1 MPAAN
6 TPRLR
11 ARTIEVPDPGDLLR
25 FASSSS
31 PLVWLR
37 QGDGLV
43 ATGSAWRGEFAGE
56 TRIPDSAAAWRS
68 VVEAAE
74 INDAVEATGSG
85 LVAFG
90 AFAFAAESGAPS
102 VLEVPQLVI
111 GRRGSVAFVTA
122 ITADGSEPKPRLPE
136 VQGFGGVDAA
146 AVLEDGIM
154 TADEHRRA
162 IDRALDLI
170 HTGHLSKVVLAR
182 EQHGTLPAGADRRRL
197 IARLA
202 AAYPECWTYAVDG
215 LTGTSPETL
224 VRVLERQVSA
234 RVLAGTAPRGGD
246 EEADARA
253 EARLRHSEKN
263 LAEHRYAVE
272 SALASLETLDT
283 HDDPGTGLTSSRIPF
298 TLKLPNLWHLA
309 SDIRGTLPAGV
320 TVLDLVDALH
330 PTAAV
335 GGTPTDAA
343 LDAIH
348 ALEPF
353 DRLRYAGPVGWVGAG
368 GDGEWAVALRG
379 AEINSSGTITA
390 FAGGGIVASSDASDE
405 YRETQ
410 LKFRPIVE
418 ALRGD

>member
-122 ITADGSEPKPRLPE
+122 ITADGSEPKP
-136 VQGFGGVDAA
+136 
-146 AVLEDGIM
+146 
-154 TADEHRRA
+154 
-162 IDRALDLI
+162 
-170 HTGHLSKVVLAR
+170 
-182 EQHGTLPAGADRRRL
+182 
-197 IARLA
+197 
-202 AAYPECWTYAVDG
+202 AYPRFRDSEASTRPRC
-215 LTGTSPETL
+215 SK
-224 VRVLERQVSA
+224 
-234 RVLAGTAPRGGD
+234 TA
-246 EEADARA
+246 
-253 EARLRHSEKN
+253 S
-263 LAEHRYAVE
+263 
-272 SALASLETLDT
+272 
-283 HDDPGTGLTSSRIPF
+283 
-298 TLKLPNLWHLA
+298 
-309 SDIRGTLPAGV
+309 
-320 TVLDLVDALH
+320 
-330 PTAAV
+330 
-335 GGTPTDAA
+335 
-343 LDAIH
+343 
-348 ALEPF
+348 
-353 DRLRYAGPVGWVGAG
+353 
-368 GDGEWAVALRG
+368 
-379 AEINSSGTITA
+379 
-390 FAGGGIVASSDASDE
+390 
-405 YRETQ
+405 
-410 LKFRPIVE
+410 
-418 ALRGD
+418 